1 VIEGGISPDY
11 FLDEMTDWELEAIAS
26 ATNKRERGEWE
37 RCRFLAYVTAC
48 SMGAKI
54 KTPQD
59 LIKFQWEESTPE
71 YKPGKLNPDLI
82 KQFEEE
88 LQWQQET

>member
-54 KTPQD
+54 KSP
-59 LIKFQWEESTPE
+59 
-71 YKPGKLNPDLI
+71 
-82 KQFEEE
+82 
-88 LQWQQET
+88 